1 MLSRLA
7 AAAALS
13 TFATCASADIQRA
26 EPQRNMQTV
35 LSALD
40 RDFGMTPSSMLFAEP
55 CDPDREPG
63 NAYCQVRV
71 NDMQVRAYG
80 SIVSVLYSSTRTVED
95 VGTLC
100 ARVLHALAP
109 SLGPDAAMSAML
121 ASVERA
127 AGTPDRRAKSE
138 VADVFVTIDIG
149 ETAFDCSFAPAS

>member
-7 AAAALS
+7 ATATLLAFASSTPADIKRHEPQSNMQAVLS
-13 TFATCASADIQRA
+13 T
-26 EPQRNMQTV
+26 
-35 LSALD
+35 LD
-40 RDFGMTPSSMLFAEP
+40 RDFGMTPSSMLFSEP

-63 NAYCQVRV
+63 KEYCQVRV

-100 ARVLHALAP
+100 AQVLHAIAP
-109 SLGPDAAMSAML
+109 SLGADAAMSAML

-127 AGTPDRRAKSE
+127 AATLDRRAKSE

-149 ETAFDCSFAPAS
+149 DTAFDCSFAPAY